1 MTNEDRRTLR
11 TRAALRAAFVAQVL
25 ERGYAGVRVEH
36 IAAAA
41 DVGRA
46 TFYTHFRD
54 KEALYDHVV
63 EVVLGELRERIT
75 PADWEGV
82 GFTGR
87 PVAELFR
94 HASEQPEVYRLIL
107 RGEGDGR
114 GLRALVDAWTTTA
127 YDVFAE
133 RAETQRIRP
142 RVDLRV
148 VARAWVGEQAA
159 VLLWWLESPAPRPGT
174 EQVVETLV
182 ELSRHGRYWATGFDP
197 VST

>member
-11 TRAALRAAFVAQVL
+11 TRAALRAAFVSRVL
-25 ERGYAGVRVEH
+25 ADGYSGVRVEH

-63 EVVLGELRERIT
+63 EVVLGELRERMA
-75 PADWEGV
+75 PVDREGV
-82 GFTGR
+82 GFTGW

-94 HASEQPEVYRLIL
+94 HAAEQPDLYRLIL

-114 GLRALVDAWTTTA
+114 GLRALVEAWTEA
-127 YDVFAE
+127 AHDIFAE
-133 RAETQRIRP
+133 RARAHRIRP

-148 VARAWVGEQAA
+148 VARAWVGEQVS
-159 VLLWWLESPAPRPGT
+159 VLLWWLESPAPRPDV

-182 ELSRHGRYWATGFDP
+182 ELSRRGRYWATGFD
-197 VST
+197 SISD

>member
-25 ERGYAGVRVEH
+25 EHGYAGVRVEH

-41 DVGRA
+41 DTGRA

-63 EVVLGELRERIT
+63 EVVLGELRERMT

-94 HASEQPEVYRLIL
+94 HAAEQPDVYRLIL

-114 GLRALVDAWTTTA
+114 GLRALVDAWTAAA
-127 YDVFAE
+127 YDIFAE

-148 VARAWVGEQAA
+148 VARAWVGEQVS
-159 VLLWWLESPAPRPGT
+159 VLLWWLELPAPRPGT

-182 ELSRHGRYWATGFDP
+182 ELSRRGRYWATGFDSVP
-197 VST
+197 T

>member
-1 MTNEDRRTLR
+1 MTQEDRRTLR
-11 TRAALRAAFVAQVL
+11 TRAALRTAFVSQVL

-46 TFYTHFRD
+46 TFYTHFHD

-63 EVVLGELRERIT
+63 EVVLDELRERLA
-75 PADWEGV
+75 PVDRRGV

-94 HASEQPEVYRLIL
+94 HAAEQPDVYRLIL

-114 GLRALVDAWTTTA
+114 GLRALTDAWTATA
-127 YDVFAE
+127 HEIFTE
-133 RAETQRIRP
+133 RTRAQRTRP

-148 VARAWVGEQAA
+148 IARAWVGEQVS
-159 VLLWWLESPAPRPGT
+159 VLLWWLESPAPRPDT

-182 ELSRHGRYWATGFDP
+182 ELSRRGRYWATGFD
-197 VST
+197 SFSD